1 VEYKLQFLLLAE
13 IISKVN
19 NQLLQQN
26 EGRLF
31 AVVHICGKQ
40 FKVTTEDLIIIEGNW
55 APQLGDQIKLEK
67 VDVPVNLYCVANLY

>member
-1 VEYKLQFLLLAE
+1 LLFAE

-40 FKVTTEDLIIIEGNW
+40 FKVTTEDIIIVEGNW
-55 APQLGDQIKLEK
+55 APQVGDHIKLEK
-67 VDVPVNLYCVANLY
+67 VEVISLNLYCAVYQAL

>member
-1 VEYKLQFLLLAE
+1 LLLTE

-19 NQLLQQN
+19 KQLQKQS

-40 FKVTTEDLIIIEGNW
+40 FKVTTEDLIIIEGHW
-55 APQLGDQIKLEK
+55 APQIGDQLKLEK
-67 VDVPVNLYCVANLY
+67 VE